1 MTRSHR
7 EDRRNFLRRV
17 QAIVAG
23 GAAYALMPQLELVG
37 RAMAAEPLPGNDYR
51 ALVCIFLFGGSDS
64 FNMLVPYDSGEHQTY
79 LTSRGG
85 VYDATTNP
93 FGLGYSLDQ
102 LVPVT
107 DTQGKTWGLN
117 PGCAAMKPLFD
128 AGELA
133 FLANIGPLV
142 EPLTKDDVTRRLKRL
157 PPYLYSH
164 NDQQKLWMRGHTN
177 RNGTT
182 GWGGLLADRMEAS
195 NTGALSALP
204 PSISIAGSNLFQ
216 FGQTTL
222 PFAMSSGG
230 PAAINRFRNDGS
242 NADRIRAES
251 LRALVEASYQ
261 PILQDQYAVI
271 GDSAINLNDS
281 LRVALNP
288 ANGGDIVT
296 QFPAGGLASQL
307 RMVARM
313 IKASRTASIGHRRQ
327 IYYCSLGGFDTHQ
340 NQMAANGHA
349 ALLKQLADSLAAF
362 RAALAEIGA
371 LNDTTAFT
379 MSDFGRTLNS
389 NGNGTDHGWGGVQ
402 LVMGGAAANGGALRG
417 GQVWGSYPL
426 LELDGAQAV
435 GRGRMVPTI
444 SVNQMGATLAQWF
457 GLPAGEVGAI
467 FPGIENFAQP
477 RLGFL
482 G

>member
-1 MTRSHR
+1 MTRSIR

-17 QAIVAG
+17 QAVVAG

-37 RAMAAEPLPGNDYR
+37 RAFAAEPLPGNDYR

-64 FNMLVPYDSGEHQTY
+64 FNMLIPHETAEHAAY

-85 VYDATTNP
+85 VYDATANP
-93 FGLGYSLDQ
+93 FGLGIARDT
-102 LVPVT
+102 LVQVA
-107 DTQGKTWGLN
+107 DTSGKTWGLH
-117 PGCAAMKPLFD
+117 PECAAMKPLFD

-142 EPLTKDDVTRRLKRL
+142 EPLTKEDVTRRLKRL

-177 RNGTT
+177 RAGTT
-182 GWGGLLADRMEAS
+182 GWGGLLGDRMEGS
-195 NTGALSALP
+195 NLGLQSLP
-204 PSISIAGSNLFQ
+204 PSISISGSNLFQ
-216 FGQTTL
+216 IGQTTL

-230 PAAINRFRNDGS
+230 AATVNRFRNDGS
-242 NADRIRAES
+242 NADRIRSES
-251 LRALVEASYQ
+251 LRALVESSYQ
-261 PILQDQYAVI
+261 PIMQDQYAVI
-271 GDSAINLNDS
+271 GDSAINLNDT
-281 LRVALNP
+281 LRVSLNA
-288 ANGGDIVT
+288 ANGGDIATV
-296 QFPAGGLASQL
+296 FPAGGLASQL

-313 IKASRTASIGHRRQ
+313 IKASRTAAINHRRQ
-327 IYYCSLGGFDTHQ
+327 IYYVSMGGFDTHQ
-340 NQMAANGHA
+340 NQMAANGHG
-349 ALLKQLADSLAAF
+349 ALLRQLSESLAAF

-402 LVMGGAAANGGALRG
+402 LVMGGSAANGGALRG
-417 GQVWGSYPL
+417 GQVWGGYPL

-435 GRGRMVPTI
+435 GRGRMVPTT

-457 GLPAGEVGAI
+457 GLPPGDVGAI
-467 FPGIENFAQP
+467 FPGIENFGSP
-477 RLGFL
+477 KLGFL